1 MRATEPKTEPSPA
14 AEARRY
20 VANAKET
27 LSQKARLNN
36 EYQSYE
42 DRKYVRAAGHYLWNA
57 VLIMLEAKYQL
68 KKNKRSRVDIDDYK
82 ALLTHDD
89 KKLLSMVNNAYDIM
103 HLFMG
108 YDGVLKKSVCQD
120 GIDLANEII
129 DRCERQI
136 IPNQE

>member
-1 MRATEPKTEPSPA
+1 M
-14 AEARRY
+14 
-20 VANAKET
+20 ANAKET

>member
-1 MRATEPKTEPSPA
+1 M
-14 AEARRY
+14 
-20 VANAKET
+20 ANAKET

-42 DRKYVRAAGHYLWNA
+42 DRKYVRAAGHFLWNA

-68 KKNKRSRVDIDDYK
+68 KKNKQSRVDIDDYK